1 MTLRV
6 SDAGVRLTVP
16 SRARAA
22 DVDAF
27 LRASA
32 GWVRDQRARL
42 EPPPPALAAGDRIAY
57 LDGDL
62 LLAVARGP
70 GRAVA
75 RRDGDRLVV
84 PLRPGGDLV
93 ASVEGWYR
101 HEAARV
107 LGPRARRLAGSLGAR
122 VAALSVRDPR
132 SRWGSCS
139 ATGRLSFSWRL
150 LLAPEEVLD
159 YVVAHEVCHLL
170 RPDHSPAYW
179 SLVASVV
186 PHHERPRRWLRE
198 HGALLHRGPAW
209 RAAGAREAITPS

>member
-6 SDAGVRLTVP
+6 SQAGVRLTVP
-16 SRARAA
+16 PRARAA
-22 DVDAF
+22 EVDAF

-32 GWVRDQRARL
+32 GWVREQRARL
-42 EPPPPALAAGDRIAY
+42 DPPPAPLAGGERLAY

-62 LLAVARGP
+62 LLTVAPEARTRAAV
-70 GRAVA
+70 
-75 RRDGDRLVV
+75 RRDGGRLVV
-84 PLRPGGDLV
+84 SLPPGGDLD
-93 ASVEGWYR
+93 AAVERWYR
-101 HEAARV
+101 REAARV
-107 LGPRARRLAGSLGAR
+107 LAPRAEGLAGSLGAR
-122 VAALSVRDPR
+122 VAAVSIRDPR

-179 SLVASVV
+179 ALLARVV
-186 PHHERPRRWLRE
+186 PGHEAPRRWLRDHASDLH
-198 HGALLHRGPAW
+198 HGPTW
-209 RAAGAREAITPS
+209 KTAR